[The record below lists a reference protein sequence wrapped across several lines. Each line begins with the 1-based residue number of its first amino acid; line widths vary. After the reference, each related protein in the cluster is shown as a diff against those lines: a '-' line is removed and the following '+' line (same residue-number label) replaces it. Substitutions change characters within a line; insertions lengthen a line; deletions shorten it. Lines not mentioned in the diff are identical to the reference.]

1 MALVGSKHMP
11 PALPPVLQL
20 SPSQVSLSDVKR
32 PNSFLLPAFFGG
44 RRHCAKTCSNMHVA
58 IRRSCHDGRIPEREC
73 DTQIAKDP
81 ANGHWD
87 LSQTLCLIHLNMLK
101 FKRSKQVETSADSCA
116 GVWKSYRTTS
126 LSAALR
132 SLFMILCTAVLLS

>member
-1 MALVGSKHMP
+1 MP

-58 IRRSCHDGRIPEREC
+58 IRRSCHGGRIPEREC